1 VADLQVCVNK
11 LKDAEAVALKL
22 QERLIAVQERADAA
36 ESQYT
41 AVSMSLEKSKEEVG
55 NLQTWSAELT
65 HENQQLQSQVKQ
77 MATMLQENTGL
88 KYQLANAQGQLQEIL
103 AKTETDANELKKSF
117 HEATLDG
124 EVQTASLSR
133 ELHRAAASQKEI
145 SSLKDQ
151 LANHASQGE
160 EEPEAAIL
168 DVTVKTAESEAAT
181 SQQHASAFEA
191 QVAGLQDAVAA
202 LENEVKAAEAEK
214 SKLKKENKELCKA
227 DADKEKE
234 ITELVKDLPVPC
246 AL

>member
-1 VADLQVCVNK
+1 VP
-11 LKDAEAVALKL
+11 
-22 QERLIAVQERADAA
+22 
-36 ESQYT
+36 S
-41 AVSMSLEKSKEEVG
+41 
-55 NLQTWSAELT
+55 
-65 HENQQLQSQVKQ
+65 H
-77 MATMLQENTGL
+77 
-88 KYQLANAQGQLQEIL
+88 
-103 AKTETDANELKKSF
+103 
-117 HEATLDG
+117 
-124 EVQTASLSR
+124 VQTAGLSR

-202 LENEVKAAEAEK
+202 LENKVKAAEAEK